1 MGAAAKDILTR
12 VGDAVQNAADDILMP
27 VYERIDKNSMTDE
40 EKFKARRDDP
50 KFREQDDKFQE
61 RVRERQRR
69 KAKEKGE
76 EYP

>member
-1 MGAAAKDILTR
+1 MGSAAKDILKR
-12 VGDAVQNAADDILMP
+12 ASDVVQNAADDILMP
-27 VYERIDKNSMTDE
+27 IFERVDKDSMTDE

-61 RVRERQRR
+61 RVRDRQRR

-76 EYP
+76 D